1 MGVETKGRTFTSRAE
16 RGRRRGRRRGQ
27 GTKYQRTILQSKQ
40 DGGCCHGLSSR
51 LNATSYFES
60 SSNASLT
67 LPPVSPLAVS
77 LPTRPHCSRQDAP
90 DVIATPPPP
99 FLLPRFLSS
108 PRTDREKS
116 NSARQRA
123 TWRPSCSFEFC
134 ERTAGLL
141 DAVFFNLEE
150 TREGGSYW
158 NTKESTNKRER
169 NRKSIKFIYI

>member
-90 DVIATPPPP
+90 DVIATPHPPP
-99 FLLPRFLSS
+99 LSPSSLPLLATNRQ
-108 PRTDREKS
+108 REKQFRPAKGDVATILFFRILRA
-116 NSARQRA
+116 NGRLARR
-123 TWRPSCSFEFC
+123 
-134 ERTAGLL
+134 GIL
-141 DAVFFNLEE
+141 
-150 TREGGSYW
+150 
-158 NTKESTNKRER
+158 
-169 NRKSIKFIYI
+169 